1 MCCGDAWKSGGGRR
15 FPRVEGQWPV
25 SLRDDRSAG
34 GEIKGGDILTTKPT
48 RKPAA
53 NETRRPVRHSPMEHP
68 RHQYPQEAAA
78 LQELAR
84 SCGLVEKIKWGKP
97 CFMLGEKNIVLIQR
111 FNNYI
116 ALLFFKGALLKDP
129 ENLLFR
135 VGEHMQA
142 PRQLRFNSLS
152 DVTRM
157 SSSTKA
163 FIEQAIQLEK
173 SGAKVELKKTSELEV
188 PEELQTRLNRE
199 PALNK
204 AFAGLTPGRQ
214 RGYIYQI
221 AAAKQS
227 ATRASRVEKFVPRI
241 LAGKGLND

>member
-1 MCCGDAWKSGGGRR
+1 
-15 FPRVEGQWPV
+15 
-25 SLRDDRSAG
+25 
-34 GEIKGGDILTTKPT
+34 
-48 RKPAA
+48 
-53 NETRRPVRHSPMEHP
+53 MEHP
-68 RHQYPQEAAA
+68 RHQYPQETAA

-97 CFMLGEKNIVLIQR
+97 CFTLENRNIVLIQR

-129 ENLLFR
+129 RNLLSR

-142 PRQLRFNSLS
+142 PRQLRFSS
-152 DVTRM
+152 IDDITRL
-157 SSSTKA
+157 SSTIKA
-163 FIEQAIQLEK
+163 FIKQAIDLEK
-173 SGAKVELKKTSELEV
+173 SGAKVQLKKVSELET
-188 PEELQTRLNRE
+188 PEELQTRLDAD
-199 PALNK
+199 PVLNK

-214 RGYIYQI
+214 KGYIYQI

-227 ATRASRVEKFVPRI
+227 ATRTSRVNKFIPQI

>member
-1 MCCGDAWKSGGGRR
+1 
-15 FPRVEGQWPV
+15 
-25 SLRDDRSAG
+25 
-34 GEIKGGDILTTKPT
+34 
-48 RKPAA
+48 
-53 NETRRPVRHSPMEHP
+53 MEHP
-68 RHQYPQEAAA
+68 RHQYPEEAAA

-97 CFMLGEKNIVLIQR
+97 CFTLGDKNIVLIQR

-129 ENLLFR
+129 GKLLFR

-142 PRQLRFNSLS
+142 PRQLRFTSLA
-152 DVTRM
+152 DITRL
-157 SSSTKA
+157 SLPIKA
-163 FIEQAIQLEK
+163 FIKQAIDVEK
-173 SGAKVELKKTSELEV
+173 SGAKVELKKTSELKV
-188 PEELQTRLNRE
+188 PEELQTRLNAE

-221 AAAKQS
+221 GAAKQS
-227 ATRASRVEKFVPRI
+227 ATRASRVDKFIPRI
-241 LAGKGLND
+241 LAGKGLSD